1 MHRAAPRHSPAT
13 SRVTLKL
20 VSSPPGATFRVN
32 GKDLGRA
39 PTSIRLP
46 AGATANIYAD
56 FDGLVWQRRVTVVAD
71 RPDMSVRAVLGE

>member
-1 MHRAAPRHSPAT
+1 M
-13 SRVTLKL
+13 
-20 VSSPPGATFRVN
+20 N